1 MNNEA
6 IPTGMGFVPFFL
18 QAVTFAMFWIMVP
31 PKRRWRDGVCVPLCI
46 GLYFGMYLIHNL
58 FPKLSIAILDGTS
71 ALRFAALMGLPIGMV
86 LVVSWLVCVDTWR
99 RRLLMAVNMT
109 VVFLIGE
116 VLMEVIQVYV
126 LRMPLHTTL
135 SLWTMQILCP
145 IVTLSVTVISAT
157 FWNHMDGRMQWRI
170 ILLSIVLAASQCT
183 CLYSI
188 EMWNIDG
195 LSDQLL
201 LYFGLMSAMSLAAD
215 IVLYQL
221 ITRAIG
227 ARRDQ
232 LEMKRLS
239 EKQEAQYHYYSLLQQ
254 RTEEQARFRHDFK
267 NQIQVLYTLSCGE
280 NREKSMQLLEDMK
293 QQLTENEFIPY
304 SALPVVNAIV
314 NLWRTRAQRNG
325 IVFDAQL
332 ETGDWH
338 IEELDQYILFDK
350 LLGGAVENCRADVPN
365 AQIVLRA
372 WKRDGWC
379 VVAVRWSHRA
389 VHKLEWGKHKTN
401 GAADERERKEALHRI
416 LWMYR
421 GSHREYWDD
430 GRFVRELRLRERV

>member
-1 MNNEA
+1 
-6 IPTGMGFVPFFL
+6 
-18 QAVTFAMFWIMVP
+18 
-31 PKRRWRDGVCVPLCI
+31 
-46 GLYFGMYLIHNL
+46 MYLIHNL

-86 LVVSWLVCVDTWR
+86 LVVSWLVCVDTWK

-280 NREKSMQLLEDMK
+280 NREKVCSC
-293 QQLTENEFIPY
+293 
-304 SALPVVNAIV
+304 
-314 NLWRTRAQRNG
+314 WRT
-325 IVFDAQL
+325 
-332 ETGDWH
+332 
-338 IEELDQYILFDK
+338 
-350 LLGGAVENCRADVPN
+350 
-365 AQIVLRA
+365 
-372 WKRDGWC
+372 
-379 VVAVRWSHRA
+379 
-389 VHKLEWGKHKTN
+389 
-401 GAADERERKEALHRI
+401 
-416 LWMYR
+416 
-421 GSHREYWDD
+421 
-430 GRFVRELRLRERV
+430 